1 MLLFFTSTIVN
12 LFVIIRCNMNC
23 KKIFITST
31 LISLVSFLPGVS
43 FSDVIQEDSNPAG
56 SVYISAKYMPTASHF
71 GKMSIKEDSK
81 NTQTVFGLKKDWDGV
96 KVPTS
101 ENTNYSSLF
110 TEKDYSFR
118 YENNPFLGFAGAIG
132 YSMNGPR
139 IEFEVSYET
148 FDVKNPGGNY
158 KNDAHMYC
166 ALDTAQ
172 QSATNGA
179 TLASSVM
186 IKNENLTNISLMLNA
201 CYDIMLDGMPVS
213 PYVCAGIGTDLV
225 SVINATNP
233 KLSYQGKLGI
243 SYSINSEASIF
254 IGGHFHRVIGNEFK
268 DIATLKIFTA
278 TNKVSTVANPGFAS
292 ATLDVCH
299 FGIEIGGRFI
309 F

>member
-1 MLLFFTSTIVN
+1 
-12 LFVIIRCNMNC
+12 MNC

-43 FSDVIQEDSNPAG
+43 FSDAIQEDSSPVG

-71 GKMSIKEDSK
+71 GKMSIKEDSRDTK
-81 NTQTVFGLKKDWDGV
+81 VVFGLKKDWDGV
-96 KVPTS
+96 KTS
-101 ENTNYSSLF
+101 SSNTIF
-110 TEKDYSFR
+110 TEKDYSFK

-139 IEFEVSYET
+139 IEFEISYET

-166 ALDTAQ
+166 ALDTAT
-172 QSATNGA
+172 SSGGA
-179 TLASSVM
+179 AASTSVM
-186 IKNENLTNISLMLNA
+186 VKNENLTDISLMLNA

-225 SVINATNP
+225 SVINSTNP

-243 SYSINSEASIF
+243 SYSINPEASIF

-268 DIATLKIFTA
+268 DITTSKIFNTSNTGGA
-278 TNKVSTVANPGFAS
+278 TPGFAS

-299 FGIEIGGRFI
+299 FGIEIGGRFV

>member
-1 MLLFFTSTIVN
+1 
-12 LFVIIRCNMNC
+12 MNC

-43 FSDVIQEDSNPAG
+43 FSDVIQEDSSPVG

-71 GKMSIKEDSK
+71 GKMSIKEDSR
-81 NTQTVFGLKKDWDGV
+81 NTKTVYGIKKEWDGLKTGN
-96 KVPTS
+96 S
-101 ENTNYSSLF
+101 NTIF
-110 TEKDYSFR
+110 TEKDYSFK
-118 YENNPFLGFAGAIG
+118 YDNNPFLGFAGAIG

-139 IEFEVSYET
+139 IEFEISYET

-166 ALDTAQ
+166 ALDTAEP
-172 QSATNGA
+172 STGA
-179 TLASSVM
+179 TATSSVM
-186 IKNENLTNISLMLNA
+186 IKNENLIDISLMLNA
-201 CYDIMLDGMPVS
+201 CYDIMLDGMPIS

-243 SYSINSEASIF
+243 SYSINSETSIF

-268 DIATLKIFTA
+268 DITTSKIFGTGG
-278 TNKVSTVANPGFAS
+278 TNPSPGFAS

-299 FGIEIGGRFI
+299 FGIEIGGRFV

>member
-1 MLLFFTSTIVN
+1 
-12 LFVIIRCNMNC
+12 MNC

-56 SVYISAKYMPTASHF
+56 SVYISAKYMPTTSHF

-96 KVPTS
+96 KTPS
-101 ENTNYSSLF
+101 DSSNTNSTIF

-118 YENNPFLGFAGAIG
+118 YENNPFSGFAGAIG
-132 YSMNGPR
+132 YSMNGPG

-158 KNDAHMYC
+158 KNNAHMYC
-166 ALDTAQ
+166 ALDTAAQ
-172 QSATNGA
+172 NSTNGA
-179 TLASSVM
+179 GLTTSVM
-186 IKNENLTNISLMLNA
+186 VKNENLTNISLMLNA
-201 CYDIMLDGMPVS
+201 CYDIMLDGIPVS

-268 DIATLKIFTA
+268 DIATLKIFTSK
-278 TNKVSTVANPGFAS
+278 TGISNPGFAS

-299 FGIEIGGRFI
+299 FGIEIGGRFVS
-309 F
+309 

>member
-1 MLLFFTSTIVN
+1 
-12 LFVIIRCNMNC
+12 MNC

-43 FSDVIQEDSNPAG
+43 FSDVIQEDSSPVG

-71 GKMSIKEDSK
+71 GKMSIKEDSRDTK
-81 NTQTVFGLKKDWDGV
+81 AVFGLKKDWDGV
-96 KVPTS
+96 KTPS
-101 ENTNYSSLF
+101 GNTNSIF
-110 TEKDYSFR
+110 TEKDYSFK
-118 YENNPFLGFAGAIG
+118 YDNNPFLGFAGAIG

-139 IEFEVSYET
+139 IEFEISYET

-166 ALDTAQ
+166 ALDTVSNYTA
-172 QSATNGA
+172 GA
-179 TLASSVM
+179 ITSVM
-186 IKNENLTNISLMLNA
+186 VKNGNLTDISLMLNA

-243 SYSINSEASIF
+243 SYSINSETSIF

-268 DIATLKIFTA
+268 DITTSKVFTNSSG
-278 TNKVSTVANPGFAS
+278 TSSVVSPGFAS

-299 FGIEIGGRFI
+299 FGIEIGGRFV

>member
-1 MLLFFTSTIVN
+1 
-12 LFVIIRCNMNC
+12 MNC

-43 FSDVIQEDSNPAG
+43 FSDVIQEDSSPAG

-96 KVPTS
+96 KTPS
-101 ENTNYSSLF
+101 DSSNNNSTIF

-166 ALDTAQ
+166 ALDTAAQ
-172 QSATNGA
+172 NSTNGA
-179 TLASSVM
+179 GLTTSVM
-186 IKNENLTNISLMLNA
+186 VKNENLTNISLMLNA
-201 CYDIMLDGMPVS
+201 CYDIMLDGIPVS

-268 DIATLKIFTA
+268 DIATLKIFTSK
-278 TNKVSTVANPGFAS
+278 TGISIPNPGFAS

-299 FGIEIGGRFI
+299 FGIEIGGRFV

>member
-1 MLLFFTSTIVN
+1 
-12 LFVIIRCNMNC
+12 MNC
-23 KKIFITST
+23 KKIFITSA

-43 FSDVIQEDSNPAG
+43 FSDPVQEGIAQKA

-71 GKMSIKEDSK
+71 GKMSIKEDAR

-96 KVPTS
+96 KTPTNS
-101 ENTNYSSLF
+101 HSVF
-110 TEKDYSFR
+110 TEKDYSFK

-166 ALDTAQ
+166 ALDTGTGT
-172 QSATNGA
+172 SNGA
-179 TLASSVM
+179 TASTSVM
-186 IKNENLTNISLMLNA
+186 VKNENLTDISLMLNA
-201 CYDIMLDGMPVS
+201 CYDIMLDGIPVS

-243 SYSINSEASIF
+243 SYSINPEASVF

-268 DIATLKIFTA
+268 DITTSKIFVQTPSSA
-278 TNKVSTVANPGFAS
+278 ASPGFAS
-292 ATLDVCH
+292 AILDVCH
-299 FGIEIGGRFI
+299 FGIEIGGRFV

>member
-1 MLLFFTSTIVN
+1 
-12 LFVIIRCNMNC
+12 MNC

-81 NTQTVFGLKKDWDGV
+81 STQTVFGLKKDWDGV

-148 FDVKNPGGNY
+148 VDVKNPGGNY

-299 FGIEIGGRFI
+299 FGIEIGGRFV

>member
-1 MLLFFTSTIVN
+1 
-12 LFVIIRCNMNC
+12 MNC

-43 FSDVIQEDSNPAG
+43 FSDVIQEDNSSVG

-71 GKMSIKEDSK
+71 GKMSIKEDSRDTK
-81 NTQTVFGLKKDWDGV
+81 AVFGLKKDWDGI
-96 KVPTS
+96 KTPS
-101 ENTNYSSLF
+101 GSTNSIF
-110 TEKDYSFR
+110 TEKDYSFK
-118 YENNPFLGFAGAIG
+118 YENNPFLGFAGAVG

-166 ALDTAQ
+166 ALDTA
-172 QSATNGA
+172 SSSTAGA
-179 TLASSVM
+179 TTSVM
-186 IKNENLTNISLMLNA
+186 VKNENLTDISLMLNA

-243 SYSINSEASIF
+243 SYSINPEASIF

-268 DIATLKIFTA
+268 DIATSKVFTSSGSA
-278 TNKVSTVANPGFAS
+278 SSAVSPGFAS
-292 ATLDVCH
+292 AILDVCH
-299 FGIEIGGRFI
+299 FGIEIGGRFV

>member
-1 MLLFFTSTIVN
+1 
-12 LFVIIRCNMNC
+12 MNC

-31 LISLVSFLPGVS
+31 LISLVSFLPSLS
-43 FSDVIQEDSNPAG
+43 FSDPVQEDSSSVG

-71 GKMSIKEDSK
+71 GKMSIKEDSRDTK
-81 NTQTVFGLKKDWDGV
+81 TVFGLKKDWDGV
-96 KVPTS
+96 KTPSTDNNNNNNS
-101 ENTNYSSLF
+101 TIF
-110 TEKDYSFR
+110 TEKDYSFK

-139 IEFEVSYET
+139 IEFEISYET
-148 FDVKNPGGNY
+148 FDVKNPGSKY

-166 ALDTAQ
+166 ALDTATP
-172 QSATNGA
+172 STTGA

-186 IKNENLTNISLMLNA
+186 VKNENLTDISLMLNA

-243 SYSINSEASIF
+243 SYSINPEASIF

-268 DIATLKIFTA
+268 DIVTSKIFT
-278 TNKVSTVANPGFAS
+278 STSKISTAPTPGFAS
-292 ATLDVCH
+292 AILDVCH

>member
-1 MLLFFTSTIVN
+1 
-12 LFVIIRCNMNC
+12 MNC

-43 FSDVIQEDSNPAG
+43 FSDVIQEDSSPAG

-96 KVPTS
+96 KTP
-101 ENTNYSSLF
+101 SSDSGNNSIIF
-110 TEKDYSFR
+110 TEKDYSFK

-166 ALDTAQ
+166 ALDTGTPGSTQ
-172 QSATNGA
+172 GA
-179 TLASSVM
+179 TLNSSVM
-186 IKNENLTNISLMLNA
+186 VKNENLTDIALMLNA
-201 CYDIMLDGMPVS
+201 CYDITLEGMPVS

-243 SYSINSEASIF
+243 SYSINPEASIF

-268 DIATLKIFTA
+268 DITTSKIFTSTGKLA
-278 TNKVSTVANPGFAS
+278 TAASPGFAS

-299 FGIEIGGRFI
+299 FGIEIGGRFV

>member
-1 MLLFFTSTIVN
+1 
-12 LFVIIRCNMNC
+12 MNC

>member
-1 MLLFFTSTIVN
+1 
-12 LFVIIRCNMNC
+12 MNC
-23 KKIFITST
+23 KKIFITSA

-43 FSDVIQEDSNPAG
+43 FSDPVQEDITQKA
-56 SVYISAKYMPTASHF
+56 SVYISAKYVPTASHF
-71 GKMSIKEDSK
+71 GKMSIKEDSRDTK
-81 NTQTVFGLKKDWDGV
+81 TVFGIKKDWDGV

-101 ENTNYSSLF
+101 ESNSNNNSSIF
-110 TEKDYSFR
+110 TEKDYSFK

-148 FDVKNPGGNY
+148 FDVKNPGDNY

-166 ALDTAQ
+166 ALDTTQ
-172 QSATNGA
+172 QSSTYGA

-186 IKNENLTNISLMLNA
+186 VKNENLTDISLMLNA
-201 CYDIMLDGMPVS
+201 CYDITLEGIPVS
-213 PYVCAGIGTDLV
+213 PYICAGIGTDLV

-243 SYSINSEASIF
+243 SYSINPEASIF

-268 DIATLKIFTA
+268 DITTSKIFT
-278 TNKVSTVANPGFAS
+278 STSKASSIPSPGFAS
-292 ATLDVCH
+292 AILDVCH
-299 FGIEIGGRFI
+299 FGIEIGGRFV